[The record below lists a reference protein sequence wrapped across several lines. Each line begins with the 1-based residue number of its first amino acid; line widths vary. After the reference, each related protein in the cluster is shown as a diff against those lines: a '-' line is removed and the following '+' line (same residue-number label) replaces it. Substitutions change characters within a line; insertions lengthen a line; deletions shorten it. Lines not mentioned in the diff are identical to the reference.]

1 MHRPL
6 LTIGLTLMAT
16 SAFAAPDFF
25 ISSPAFDKDLK
36 TLPPEQIGNQPGCN
50 GPNQSPAVSWKD
62 LPKGTKS
69 VAVTLFD
76 QDANK
81 GSGLWHWVVFNIP
94 PTAGGLPANA
104 GAAEDMASSGTMPVG
119 AQMGKNDKGDYAY
132 IGACPPVGER
142 DHRYILTV
150 WALAIDALPEE
161 AGLSGTAFKGYLD
174 KYSLGSKNLSA
185 KYGRK

>member
-1 MHRPL
+1 M
-6 LTIGLTLMAT
+6 
-16 SAFAAPDFF
+16 
-25 ISSPAFDKDLK
+25 
-36 TLPPEQIGNQPGCN
+36 
-50 GPNQSPAVSWKD
+50 
-62 LPKGTKS
+62 
-69 VAVTLFD
+69 AVTLFD

-81 GSGLWHWVVFNIP
+81 GSGMWHWLMYNIP
-94 PTAGGLPANA
+94 PNTGGTPGSGAGGLPANA
-104 GAAEDMASSGTMPVG
+104 GAAADMASSGTMPLG

-150 WALAIDALPEE
+150 WALGIDALPEE

-174 KYSLGSKNLSA
+174 KYAIASKNLTA